1 MCTIVLK
8 RGKGIVI
15 AGLTHSEVTR
25 LHVFAVALPPF
36 HHELLGK
43 VFSLFHTCTDREFE
57 IDTDTARVVG
67 WEEFTLDACC
77 RNDSYSGNH
86 EDKTTCEDCPTMAH
100 SPVDALLIPLVE
112 GVERLGDRSV
122 ESLEEL
128 ALLLLEAE
136 HL

>member
-1 MCTIVLK
+1 
-8 RGKGIVI
+8 
-15 AGLTHSEVTR
+15 
-25 LHVFAVALPPF
+25 
-36 HHELLGK
+36 
-43 VFSLFHTCTDREFE
+43 
-57 IDTDTARVVG
+57 
-67 WEEFTLDACC
+67 
-77 RNDSYSGNH
+77 
-86 EDKTTCEDCPTMAH
+86 MAH